1 MSVKVDIYA
10 KNLEVSERIR
20 KYVTGKAN
28 KMDRFLADIDEVRVD
43 LSVINTARS
52 AADRQVAQITVRGK
66 RGYILRTE
74 ERSED
79 LYTSFD
85 RALDKLQ
92 RQIERYKG
100 KHIRKRGD
108 GKSAAEVVAV
118 LSDSGKKEASMSD
131 IVRRKHVKLPPMSE
145 REAFDQMK
153 MLSHEDF
160 FLFYNVETRSVNVIY
175 RRRDET
181 YGLIETQIE

>member
-10 KNLEVSERIR
+10 KNMEISERIN
-20 KYVTGKAN
+20 KYVTEKAN
-28 KMDRFLADIDEVRVD
+28 KLDRFLADIDEVRVD
-43 LSVINTARS
+43 LSVIKTARS
-52 AADRQVAQITVRGK
+52 ATDRQVAQITIRGK
-66 RGYILRTE
+66 RGYVLRTE

-100 KHIRKRGD
+100 KHIRGRGD
-108 GKSAAEVVAV
+108 GKSAAEVVEA
-118 LSDSGKKEASMSD
+118 LSDAGKKEPHLSD
-131 IVRRKHVKLPPMSE
+131 IVRRKRIKLLPMSE
-145 REAFDQMK
+145 REAFDQMN

-175 RRRDET
+175 RRRDAT

>member
-10 KNLEVSERIR
+10 KNMEISQRINE
-20 KYVTGKAN
+20 YVTEKAS
-28 KMDRFLADIDEVRVD
+28 KLDRFLADIDEVKVD
-43 LSVINTARS
+43 LSEIKTARS
-52 AADRQVAQITVRGK
+52 ATDRQVAQITVRGK

-100 KHIRKRGD
+100 KHIRGRGD

-118 LSDSGKKEASMSD
+118 LSDAGKKELPPD
-131 IVRRKHVKLPPMSE
+131 IVRRKRIKLLPMSE
-145 REAFDQMK
+145 REAFDQMN

-175 RRRDET
+175 RRRDAT

>member
-1 MSVKVDIYA
+1 MSVKVDIYT
-10 KNLEVSERIR
+10 KNMELSERINN
-20 KYVTGKAN
+20 YVTEKAN
-28 KMDRFLADIDEVRVD
+28 KLDRFLADIDEVRVD
-43 LSVINTARS
+43 LTEVKTARS

-100 KHIRKRGD
+100 KRTRGRGD
-108 GKSAAEVVAV
+108 GKSAAEVAVA
-118 LSDSGKKEASMSD
+118 LSEGGKKEVPMSD
-131 IVRRKHVKLPPMSE
+131 IARRKRLKLPPMSE
-145 REAFDQMK
+145 REAFDQMNL
-153 MLSHEDF
+153 LSHEDF

-175 RRRDET
+175 RRRDGT
-181 YGLIETQIE
+181 YGLIETQVE